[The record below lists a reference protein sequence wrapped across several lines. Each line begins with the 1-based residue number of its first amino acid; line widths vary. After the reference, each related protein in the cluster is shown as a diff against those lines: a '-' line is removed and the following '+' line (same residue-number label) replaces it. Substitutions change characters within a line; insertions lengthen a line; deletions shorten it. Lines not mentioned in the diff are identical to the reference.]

1 MFNSDLIEQD
11 GDDGAWD
18 GDGRGL
24 REANV
29 GNEVKRRKDAAP
41 AVGGG

>member
-1 MFNSDLIEQD
+1 LIEQD
-11 GDDGAWD
+11 ENDGAWD
-18 GDGRGL
+18 RDGHGL
-24 REANV
+24 GEANI